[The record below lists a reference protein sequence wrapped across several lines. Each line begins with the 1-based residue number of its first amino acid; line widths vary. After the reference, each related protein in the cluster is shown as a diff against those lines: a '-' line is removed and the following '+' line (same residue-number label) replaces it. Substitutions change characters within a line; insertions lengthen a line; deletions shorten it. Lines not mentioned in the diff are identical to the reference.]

1 MPYIKKSDLE
11 NMLRS
16 SFGQSFCAA
25 MAVDH
30 EDLSLHI
37 KQEADFQE
45 YLEELRIKQRTSILH
60 FKMTMENEK
69 R

>member
-11 NMLRS
+11 NMLRNA
-16 SFGQSFCAA
+16 FGQGFWSA

-30 EDLSLHI
+30 EDVSLHI

-45 YLEELRIKQRTSILH
+45 YLEEL
-60 FKMTMENEK
+60 KMK
-69 R
+69 HKKF

>member
-1 MPYIKKSDLE
+1 MPYLKKSDLE

-16 SFGQSFCAA
+16 AFGQGFWSA

-30 EDLSLHI
+30 EDVSLHI

-45 YLEELRIKQRTSILH
+45 YLEELKMKQPKFYT
-60 FKMTMENEK
+60 TNEYISS
-69 R
+69 